1 LLRRKKLCA
10 FASLRFKKQIE
21 IINEWRKLDTHQ
33 RLLRKTL
40 LRRKKLCAFASL
52 RFKNQ
57 IEIINEWRNLDIHQ
71 RLLRKTLMRRRI
83 SKREWSSSALLKYRN
98 FR

>member
-1 LLRRKKLCA
+1 VSKNQIEIINEWRKLDIHQRLLRKTLLRRKKLCA

-40 LRRKKLCAFASL
+40 LRRKIA
-52 RFKNQ
+52 
-57 IEIINEWRNLDIHQ
+57 
-71 RLLRKTLMRRRI
+71 
-83 SKREWSSSALLKYRN
+83 
-98 FR
+98 